1 MFPWRTRYPDVEI
14 GYPGVL
20 MLVSPQH
27 IVAFEGFLT
36 ALLAPGSPAPPAEL
50 IQIDSMR
57 L

>member
-36 ALLAPGSPAPPAEL
+36 AL
-50 IQIDSMR
+50 QIAATDTH
-57 L
+57 LPVLLLVLV